1 MSLEYEKYY
10 TTTDRINLNK
20 ENSTYLKKII
30 KENYEVKESLNNAE
44 TTWILNSLK
53 WRIVSKI
60 KIPNI
65 IKKL

>member
-1 MSLEYEKYY
+1 MAK
-10 TTTDRINLNK
+10 RNK
-20 ENSTYLKKII
+20 SESNT
-30 KENYEVKESLNNAE
+30 ESLNNAE

-65 IKKL
+65 IKKIVKKVVR